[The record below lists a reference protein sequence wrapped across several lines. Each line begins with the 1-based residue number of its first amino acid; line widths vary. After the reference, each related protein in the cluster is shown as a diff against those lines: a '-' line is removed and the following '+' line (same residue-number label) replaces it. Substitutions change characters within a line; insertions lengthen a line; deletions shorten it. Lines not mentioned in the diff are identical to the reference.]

1 MKRMTNGLAV
11 LAATLLASLLF
22 VSQANA
28 AAVLCSDNIL
38 LNHMSIDDSQVNA
51 CLASGVGNLTGN
63 PANDDFLILPAG
75 ADYELAS
82 KSDDSNPFNILYSQN
97 GDTGTWSFDS
107 SFWDTYDTGAIGFK
121 FGTGNTPD
129 EWFVYELKDG
139 ISSGDWEFIS
149 GLLFGQGGGL
159 SHVNLYGMR
168 GSFEVPEPGTLGL
181 MGMGILLLSLG
192 RRRKSA

>member
-28 AAVLCSDNIL
+28 AAVLCSNNVL

-63 PANDDFLILPAG
+63 PANDEFLLLPAG

-82 KSDDSNPFNILYSQN
+82 KSDEANPFNILYTQN

-107 SFWDTYDTGAIGFK
+107 SFWDSYETGAIGFK

-149 GLLFGQGGGL
+149 GLLYGQGGGL
-159 SHVNLYGMR
+159 SHVNLYGIR
-168 GSFEVPEPGTLGL
+168 GSFDVPEPGTLGL
-181 MGMGILLLSLG
+181 MGMGILLLGLS

>member
-28 AAVLCSDNIL
+28 AAVLCSNNVL

-63 PANDDFLILPAG
+63 PANDEFLLLPAG

-82 KSDDSNPFNILYSQN
+82 KSDEANPFNILYTQN

-107 SFWDTYDTGAIGFK
+107 SFWDSYETGAIGFK

-139 ISSGDWEFIS
+139 ISSGDWEFIA
-149 GLLFGQGGGL
+149 GLFGKGGGL
-159 SHVNLYGMR
+159 SHVNLYGIR
-168 GSFEVPEPGTLGL
+168 GSFDVPEPGTLGL
-181 MGMGILLLSLG
+181 MGMGILLLGLS